1 MILTCPNCGNKVR
14 LTDRSCPACGSA
26 FGPLRLSR
34 LFGQSIAR
42 WSTRVTA
49 LRCPSCQR
57 TSPLRAKICGHCG
70 QSMTVQAAV
79 EAALLPLHHRW
90 QAFLQHASPKTM
102 KRIQWG
108 YLGLS
113 LALLWGLLGYAETQS
128 DGRWIGSALLSVLY
142 LTTFLLLAA
151 LLVPKYVWATFALRT
166 SRLVKLAVVVNYLTV
181 LLLLQQFI
189 GAWPMRATILAALF
203 VVSWAGAWLLC
214 HFFWPA
220 YVQTANIL
228 LGGGNR
234 DFDASDPQGRTVR
247 SG

>member
-1 MILTCPNCGNKVR
+1 
-14 LTDRSCPACGSA
+14 
-26 FGPLRLSR
+26 
-34 LFGQSIAR
+34 
-42 WSTRVTA
+42 
-49 LRCPSCQR
+49 
-57 TSPLRAKICGHCG
+57 
-70 QSMTVQAAV
+70 MTVQAAV